1 MIWSDIV
8 IVKFKNNITREFI
21 QTCISELTFPKFW
34 LSDESDISD
43 TYAILIN
50 DTLVGF
56 IEFQIENYK
65 NGRRYANIA
74 MFEILNKYRGRGF
87 GRLIVSELFK
97 QFRLVTLYGE
107 SANIA
112 IQFWYRLG
120 ANFDMSDEKLCKYL
134 NQGYSASFKLTKNS
148 FKQCN
153 VMLM

>member
-1 MIWSDIV
+1 M

-21 QTCISELTFPKFW
+21 QTYISELTFPKFW
-34 LSDESDISD
+34 LSDECSISD
-43 TYAILIN
+43 VNAIFIDNTLI
-50 DTLVGF
+50 GF

-74 MFEILNKYRGRGF
+74 MFEILGKFRGRGF
-87 GRLIVSELFK
+87 GKLIVSELFK

-120 ANFDMSDEKLCKYL
+120 ANFDMSDEKLCRYL

-148 FKQCN
+148 FKQRN
-153 VMLM
+153 IMLM